1 MHYQNGCKI
10 LKPVSVSKFVELL
23 WSVSSAMVLFELLFV
38 RNKDGEGKCDSVI
51 YLQRVLT
58 PDDPMEGYEDPVYD
72 ETLLEKIPE
81 EFRDFTLEKLVH
93 NRIEVENFKLFLAE
107 NYASMDL
114 LCWMDIEHF
123 RRMPQTD
130 EKKRDEKAK
139 EIKNK
144 YLNKKYFFGPNSP
157 AGKEGQDKVSLTLCI
172 LYTSTATLTIVLL
185 HEPEY
190 GKS

>member
-1 MHYQNGCKI
+1 MISTMRYQYVCRDQTFIFVLKLTEFMWKI
-10 LKPVSVSKFVELL
+10 LSM
-23 WSVSSAMVLFELLFV
+23 MVKFELLFV
-38 RNKDGEGKCDSVI
+38 RSDDEEDNCVWDIS
-51 YLQRVLT
+51 LQRVLT
-58 PDDPMEGYEDPVYD
+58 PEDPMEGYEDPVYD

-123 RRMPQTD
+123 RRMPQND

-157 AGKEGQDKVSLTLCI
+157 AGKEGQDKVSLSRHQN
-172 LYTSTATLTIVLL
+172 Y
-185 HEPEY
+185 
-190 GKS
+190 